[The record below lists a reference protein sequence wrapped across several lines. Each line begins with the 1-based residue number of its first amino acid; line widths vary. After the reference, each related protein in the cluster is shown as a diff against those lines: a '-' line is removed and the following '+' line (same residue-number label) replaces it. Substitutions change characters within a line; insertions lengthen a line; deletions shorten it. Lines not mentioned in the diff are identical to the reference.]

1 MLFNLYYLNFAKA
14 YEIKMMLS
22 NVVKTG
28 ETIETNQQDELN
40 AELTRLLR
48 SIIILEQKNYL
59 KQCMKLFIL
68 KLMSLVTVI

>member
-40 AELTRLLR
+40 AELDAKMGFTFL
-48 SIIILEQKNYL
+48 
-59 KQCMKLFIL
+59 KLFSGEVGSGI
-68 KLMSLVTVI
+68 KSGDRVGVKTSR